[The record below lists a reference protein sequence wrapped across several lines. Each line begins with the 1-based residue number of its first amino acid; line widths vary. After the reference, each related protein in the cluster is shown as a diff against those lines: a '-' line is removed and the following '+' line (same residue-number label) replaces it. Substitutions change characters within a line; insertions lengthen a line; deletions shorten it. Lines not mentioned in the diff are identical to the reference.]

1 MNTITIYINN
11 IVDGDGGVTQYGD
24 ASEIIN
30 FVRDF
35 RGKLPYN
42 NQASSLLA
50 LSLVNTGTTRGAL
63 YTIIKAANGGRT
75 QDYLSCY
82 VFIPSEIEI
91 TGSEVAELLHKAENI
106 ISNDDRNDKAINDII
121 SKPYATKDALPQF
134 ASSRRDVTYAVRY
147 YGKGTDYSLQ
157 DIVESPYQSYYA
169 NFGYVLLSNKDEGT
183 QYPFALK
190 DLTNERIISF
200 VEIKP
205 VNETRGFIPYIDNK
219 EFNQPVSFQEGTKH
233 TLSWKR
239 KGYEDISFSITA
251 KRDLIVPVPRDSDL
265 IKQIPKSS
273 FKLANKK
280 TNEVIAS
287 YNCRVDLSERT
298 LPDKYIYIKELNFP
312 NAMIYFSADGYK
324 SRKLSLRDALSD
336 PVIYLEECRFVY
348 NIELSINSVSY
359 TGQKVANHELD
370 WHDLLLPDGFRPTNK
385 HLAYGED
392 QINRAKWTYNQ
403 PKKYNQACDYAF
415 ETGNNGRT
423 GYGVNRNKVIEV
435 VLVLALIIVAFI
447 GGHLIKGDPF
457 SNDDQE
463 TSTSYST
470 DTLSANGDQS
480 RLIQYLDSSET
491 WSKDTLESNGLKGLF
506 DDMVNYRF
514 SSIQDDIAVMA
525 NPSIKM
531 KKLLDAAKEASDNGV
546 VPPEAPFNYNKE
558 KNTIEIDKYI
568 KRVKKII
575 KEQSSF
581 VDNYL
586 DSNEFGD
593 EDNSNSPRSS
603 TQKNKEHEAQSS
615 GSSSVKKTSNRSDN
629 GIRTTRADNGSINS
643 AGR

>member
-11 IVDGDGGVTQYGD
+11 IVDGDGGVTHYGD

-42 NQASSLLA
+42 NQASCLLA

-63 YTIIKAANGGRT
+63 YTIIKAANGGRA

-106 ISNDDRNDKAINDII
+106 ISNNDRNDKAINDII

-134 ASSRRDVTYAVRY
+134 ASSRRDATYAVRY

-239 KGYEDISFSITA
+239 KGYKDITFPITA
-251 KRDLIVPVPRDSDL
+251 KRDLSVPVPSDSDL

-312 NAMIYFSADGYK
+312 NAMIYFSADGYN

-359 TGQKVANHELD
+359 TGQKVANHKLD

-392 QINRAKWTYNQ
+392 QINRAKWTY
-403 PKKYNQACDYAF
+403 YNQACDDAF

-423 GYGVNRNKVIEV
+423 GHGGNRNKVIEV

-463 TSTSYST
+463 TSTNYSA
-470 DTLSANGDQS
+470 DTLSAIDDS
-480 RLIQYLDSSET
+480 ARLIHYLDSNET
-491 WSKDTLESNGLKGLF
+491 WSKDTLESLGLSGLF

-514 SSIQDDIAVMA
+514 FSIKDDIAEMA
-525 NPSIKM
+525 NQSRKM
-531 KKLLDAAKEASDNGV
+531 KKLLDAAKEASDKGV
-546 VPPEAPFNYNKE
+546 APGEATYNYNKK
-558 KNTIEIDKYI
+558 KNTIDIDAYI
-568 KRVKKII
+568 NRVNKFI
-575 KEQSSF
+575 KEQSSS
-581 VDNYL
+581 VDNQ
-586 DSNEFGD
+586 DPNEFRD
-593 EDNSNSPRSS
+593 EDISNPPKLSP
-603 TQKNKEHEAQSS
+603 QKPQEREAQSGGNNS
-615 GSSSVKKTSNRSDN
+615 GNKTGATPDN
-629 GIRTTRADNGSINS
+629 GGTNNLER
-643 AGR
+643 

>member
-11 IVDGDGGVTQYGD
+11 IVDGDGGVTPYGD
-24 ASEIIN
+24 ASEIKN

-91 TGSEVAELLHKAENI
+91 TGSEVAELLNKAENI
-106 ISNDDRNDKAINDII
+106 ISNNDRNDKAINDII

-183 QYPFALK
+183 QYPLALK

-205 VNETRGFIPYIDNK
+205 VNETREFIPYIDNNK
-219 EFNQPVSFQEGTKH
+219 FNHPVSFQEGTKH

-239 KGYEDISFSITA
+239 KGYKDITFPITA
-251 KRDLIVPVPRDSDL
+251 KRDLSVPVPSDSDL

-287 YNCRVDLSERT
+287 YSCHVDRSEPT
-298 LPDKYIYIKELNFP
+298 SISDKYIYIKELNFP
-312 NAMIYFSADGYK
+312 NATIRFSADGYK
-324 SRKLSLRDALSD
+324 SRELSLRDALSD

-348 NIELSINSVSY
+348 NIELTINSVSY
-359 TGQKVANHELD
+359 TGQKVANHKLD
-370 WHDLLLPDGFRPTNK
+370 WHDLLPDGFRPTNK

-403 PKKYNQACDYAF
+403 PCDYPF

-435 VLVLALIIVAFI
+435 VLVLALIIVVFI
-447 GGHLIKGDPF
+447 GGYLIKGDPF

-463 TSTSYST
+463 TSTNYSA
-470 DTLSANGDQS
+470 DTLSAIDDS
-480 RLIQYLDSSET
+480 ARLIHYLDSNET
-491 WSKDTLESNGLKGLF
+491 WSKDTLESLGLSGLF
-506 DDMVNYRF
+506 DDMVKYEF
-514 SSIQDDIAVMA
+514 SSIISDIDASEMA
-525 NPSIKM
+525 KQSPKM
-531 KKLLDAAKEASDNGV
+531 QELLQVAKEAHNNSV
-546 VPPEAPFNYNKE
+546 VPPESAYPYNQD
-558 KNTIEIDKYI
+558 KNTIDIKAYI
-568 KRVKKII
+568 KRVKKFKLSI
-575 KEQSSF
+575 QTDGNDF
-581 VDNYL
+581 
-586 DSNEFGD
+586 NEFGD
-593 EDNSNSPRSS
+593 DVNPDNSTSQGSIGQGRHHSKNQSGGKSS
-603 TQKNKEHEAQSS
+603 N
-615 GSSSVKKTSNRSDN
+615 GNSDN
-629 GIRTTRADNGSINS
+629 TGKPDNGDLS
-643 AGR
+643 AAER